1 MTKARCAASSMCT
14 STKRTSA
21 SSKISKLR
29 SRAATKSPSS
39 RPSPEAKMATKKTS
53 LDQQQSSRFWLM
65 YPPKLIQ
72 QPLLWQLAK
81 KFDVVTN
88 VRQASI
94 TDEIGLVCLELHG
107 KRAEIKNSVKWLEKQ
122 GVKVEPVEINVIE
135 S

>member
-1 MTKARCAASSMCT
+1 
-14 STKRTSA
+14 
-21 SSKISKLR
+21 
-29 SRAATKSPSS
+29 
-39 RPSPEAKMATKKTS
+39 MATKKTEATR

-72 QPLLWQLAK
+72 QPLLWQLAE
-81 KFDVVTN
+81 KFEVITN

-94 TDEIGLVCLELHG
+94 TDQIGLVCLELHG
-107 KRAEIKNSVKWLEKQ
+107 KRSEIKNAVKWLEKQ

>member
-1 MTKARCAASSMCT
+1 MPA
-14 STKRTSA
+14 
-21 SSKISKLR
+21 
-29 SRAATKSPSS
+29 
-39 RPSPEAKMATKKTS
+39 KKTS

-65 YPPKLIQ
+65 YPAKLIQ

-94 TDEIGLVCLELHG
+94 NDEIGLVCLELDG
-107 KRAEIKNSVKWLEKQ
+107 KRLEIKNAVKWLEKQ
-122 GVKVEPVEINVIE
+122 GVKVEPIEINVIE

>member
-1 MTKARCAASSMCT
+1 
-14 STKRTSA
+14 
-21 SSKISKLR
+21 
-29 SRAATKSPSS
+29 
-39 RPSPEAKMATKKTS
+39 MATKKQPTS

-72 QPLLWQLAK
+72 KPLLWDLAK
-81 KFDVVTN
+81 KFDVITN

-94 TDEIGLVCLELHG
+94 TDQIGLVCLELG
-107 KRAEIKNSVKWLEKQ
+107 GQRQVIKNAVKWLEKQ

>member
-1 MTKARCAASSMCT
+1 M
-14 STKRTSA
+14 
-21 SSKISKLR
+21 
-29 SRAATKSPSS
+29 ATKTS
-39 RPSPEAKMATKKTS
+39 KKTS

-65 YPPKLIQ
+65 YPAKLIQ

-94 TDEIGLVCLELHG
+94 NDEIGLVCLELDG
-107 KRAEIKNSVKWLEKQ
+107 KRVEIKNAVKWLEKQ
-122 GVKVEPVEINVIE
+122 GVKVEPIEINVIE

>member
-1 MTKARCAASSMCT
+1 MAKKKAAKPAT
-14 STKRTSA
+14 
-21 SSKISKLR
+21 R
-29 SRAATKSPSS
+29 S
-39 RPSPEAKMATKKTS
+39 
-53 LDQQQSSRFWLM
+53 DQEQNSRFWLM

-81 KFDVVTN
+81 KFKVVTN

-94 TDEIGLVCLELHG
+94 TDEIGLVCLELDG
-107 KRAEIKNSVKWLEKQ
+107 QRSEIKSAVKWLEKQ

>member
-1 MTKARCAASSMCT
+1 MAS
-14 STKRTSA
+14 
-21 SSKISKLR
+21 
-29 SRAATKSPSS
+29 
-39 RPSPEAKMATKKTS
+39 KKTS

-65 YPPKLIQ
+65 YPAKRIQ

-94 TDEIGLVCLELHG
+94 NDEIGLVCLELDG
-107 KRAEIKNSVKWLEKQ
+107 KRIEIKNAVKWLEKQ
-122 GVKVEPVEINVIE
+122 GVKVEPIEINVIE

>member
-1 MTKARCAASSMCT
+1 
-14 STKRTSA
+14 
-21 SSKISKLR
+21 
-29 SRAATKSPSS
+29 
-39 RPSPEAKMATKKTS
+39 MATKKTS

-65 YPPKLIQ
+65 YPAKLIQ

-94 TDEIGLVCLELHG
+94 NDEIGLVCLELHG
-107 KRAEIKNSVKWLEKQ
+107 KRLEIKNAVKWLEKQ
-122 GVKVEPVEINVIE
+122 GVKVEPIEINVIE